1 MDKYRCTWL
10 FLFELRN
17 LIPII
22 LLMIQKYSSVI
33 IFSILMVHF
42 RIKSNQNLQ
51 ESYSFIEALVCHFRQ
66 IVN

>member
-1 MDKYRCTWL
+1 
-10 FLFELRN
+10 
-17 LIPII
+17 
-22 LLMIQKYSSVI
+22 MIQKYSSVI

-66 IVN
+66 IVNWLYVFIFLNYMLCRNLIIG